1 MDIMENQGRSL
12 ADRPRM
18 DAARMLSGGLS
29 IVILPAG
36 DRFRRMRRQV
46 VRDTSP
52 NLFFNVCRALHT
64 HLQPKAAEAYEP
76 LQMSNA
82 KNTVLN
88 ILDDPYNFQNHVIT

>member
-1 MDIMENQGRSL
+1 M
-12 ADRPRM
+12 
-18 DAARMLSGGLS
+18 
-29 IVILPAG
+29 
-36 DRFRRMRRQV
+36 
-46 VRDTSP
+46 
-52 NLFFNVCRALHT
+52 LHT